1 MSLRLIFL
9 LLLWCCFFGGV
20 GVAGFLL
27 ISSSSYSS
35 CSRNNFYPSPSA
47 LAAQSTVVDTTTAV
61 ITESTTQQPTATIS
75 AFQHLIQKAVQ
86 TIIKSDTD
94 GDELEHS
101 YGSASQGLWLHSKS
115 AREMQ
120 SLLDRIV
127 LQVRSS
133 PFYDSRRSS
142 TPLLEE
148 KTDDSDATKSEA
160 KRKTYDRNHNN
171 NKEEE
176 EEEEDAFESLVKE
189 TFQTIIQSDV
199 NRPDGSSSQGRW
211 VYDPAARK
219 LQAVLDRLVI
229 HVSFPT
235 VRLLLMMRDV
245 IICLSLLTLLTPD
258 IFYLSFP
265 LSVFTATG

>member
-9 LLLWCCFFGGV
+9 LLLWCFFGG
-20 GVAGFLL
+20 GDDVAGFIS
-27 ISSSSYSS
+27 ISSSPSS
-35 CSRNNFYPSPSA
+35 SSSRNNFYPSPSA
-47 LAAQSTVVDTTTAV
+47 LAAQSTVVDTTTAS
-61 ITESTTQQPTATIS
+61 ITESKTQQQPATTS
-75 AFQHLIQKAVQ
+75 AAFQHLIQKAVQ
-86 TIIKSDTD
+86 TILKSDTD

-133 PFYDSRRSS
+133 YGSRGSS
-142 TPLLEE
+142 APLLLEE
-148 KTDDSDATKSEA
+148 KTDDSDDSTTEA
-160 KRKTYDRNHNN
+160 KRKTCDNN
-171 NKEEE
+171 NNNNNDD
-176 EEEEDAFESLVKE
+176 EEEEDAFESLVRE
-189 TFQTIIQSDV
+189 SFQTMIQSDV
-199 NRPDGSSSQGRW
+199 HRPDGSSSQGRW

-229 HVSFPT
+229 YVSFPT
-235 VRLLLMMRDV
+235 VRLLMMMRDV
-245 IICLSLLTLLTPD
+245 ICLSLLTLLTPT

-265 LSVFTATG
+265 LSVFTAT